1 MNLKCLRLK
10 IAMLLFLGV
19 NFTFNFSNAIAS
31 EGIHGGLDM
40 AAEDITVRGV
50 VKSASDQLPIPG
62 VTVLVKGTTRGV
74 ATDLDGSFSIS
85 VPDGTSVLVFSFV
98 GYTTQEVTV
107 GNQSVLNITLQED
120 ISNLD
125 EVIVVG
131 YGTQKK
137 SDITGAISVVNT
149 DEIKKFSTNDVAQML
164 QGRVSGVQ
172 VTSDGQ
178 PGAFPSVRIRGIST
192 FGNGQPLYVIDG
204 VPVGTTPRDFNPND
218 IETMQVL
225 KDASAG
231 AIYGSRAANGVVIIT
246 TKQGKKN
253 SPLKVEY
260 NTYVGVDQV
269 WQRIP
274 VLGRE
279 DYQMI
284 INEVQRN
291 GNQPL
296 VPANDPNNPRYIT
309 DIDTDWQ
316 KEGLK
321 NGFRQNHNLNFSGGG
336 EYTQYNASVDYFEN
350 TGTLVGNGPNYER
363 YSMRMNTLS
372 EKGRLKVG
380 TSLYYTHSYEDA
392 LTYRPDVLAG
402 NRPPLVADLVQ
413 AIPTMPIFDPNN
425 LGGYGGTEAD
435 LQRAISLNVIGVNN
449 LFTANTTVDRTFA
462 TAFGE
467 YQLIDQ
473 ENHKL
478 SYKLNLNY
486 DRTNARDLAYL
497 PAFRLGFFFNDG
509 TSRMDD
515 GHRILSTGLIEN
527 TINYKGTFGKHNLDV
542 LAGQMYQETGVIN
555 RNGYSEDI
563 DVNFPV
569 LDNGVNKQAS
579 GNEFR
584 SAIASFLGRVNYNY
598 DDRYLL
604 TATLRRDG
612 SSKFSPTNR
621 FGNFPSVALGW
632 NIHNESFIT
641 LPSFIS
647 DLKMRAS
654 YGQLG
659 NANIGDY
666 LYFATINPNVLYNFG
681 GDVVRGSIQ
690 TQQVDPNIRWET
702 RTTSNIGFDGALFDG
717 KIEFS
722 AEYYNSKTTDILV
735 SVPIPAST
743 GAAGSPVVNAGS
755 LRNQGFEFQ
764 LTYRKMTGDFTF
776 DLSANATTLQNEVLA
791 LGGDNQPIFGAGART
806 IVGLPIGHHFGHKA
820 IGIFQTQEEIDNHA
834 FQNAGTAP
842 GDVKFEDINGDGVID
857 FAGDRVNLGN
867 ALPTI
872 YYGLNFSGAYK
883 NFDFTVFASGAG
895 GYLINSRQYR
905 DIMLTQDFTNRHE
918 DILQRWTPE
927 NPSDVWPRLVAGDPN
942 QNQRDSNREGWLQDG
957 THLRIQTIS
966 VGYKI
971 PRVTGFMT
979 KFQSA
984 RVYASVQ
991 NPFTFQ
997 AYKGYNPDFTSGVFN
1012 PGFDFGSFPR
1022 PRTMML
1028 GLQVSF

>member
-1 MNLKCLRLK
+1 MNLKRLRLR
-10 IAMLLFLGV
+10 IATTLLLGV
-19 NFTFNFSNAIAS
+19 IFTFNINAANAVDKRMG
-31 EGIHGGLDM
+31 ELEVADV
-40 AAEDITVRGV
+40 DITVRGKV
-50 VKSASDQLPIPG
+50 VAGSDQQPIPG

-85 VPDGTSVLVFSFV
+85 VPDQNAVLVFSFV
-98 GYTTQEVTV
+98 GYSSQEVRV
-107 GNQSVLNITLQED
+107 GNQSVINISLLED
-120 ISNLD
+120 VSNLN
-125 EVIVVG
+125 EVVVIG
-131 YGTQKK
+131 YGTQKR

-149 DEIKKFSTNDVAQML
+149 DELKKFSTNDVAQML

-178 PGAFPSVRIRGIST
+178 PGAFPSVRIRGIAT

-218 IETMQVL
+218 IESMQVL

-253 SPLKVEY
+253 TPLKVEY
-260 NTYVGVDQV
+260 SSYLGVDQV

-296 VPANDPNNPRYIT
+296 VPANDPNNPKFIR

-336 EYTQYNASVDYFEN
+336 QYTQYNTSIDYFDN
-350 TGTLVGNGPNYER
+350 KGTLVGNGPNYER
-363 YSMRMNTLS
+363 YSMRMNTIS
-372 EKGRLKVG
+372 EKGRFKVG
-380 TSLYYTHSYEDA
+380 TSLYYMHSYEDA
-392 LTYRPDVLAG
+392 LTFRPDVLAG
-402 NRPPLVADLVQ
+402 NRPTLIADLVQ
-413 AIPTMPIFDPNN
+413 AIPTMPIYDPKN
-425 LGGYGGTEAD
+425 LGGFGGTEAD
-435 LQRAISLNVIGVNN
+435 LQRAISLNVIGVNKM
-449 LFTANTTVDRTFA
+449 FTANTTVDRMFA
-462 TAFGE
+462 TGWGE
-467 YQLIDQ
+467 YSLIDNK
-473 ENHKL
+473 NHKL
-478 SYKLNLNY
+478 KYKLNLNY
-486 DRTNARDLAYL
+486 DRTLARDLSYL

-515 GHRILSTGLIEN
+515 GQRILSTGLVEN
-527 TINYKGTFGKHNLDV
+527 TMNYSGTFGKHRLDV
-542 LAGQMYQETGVIN
+542 LAGQMYQEGGTIN
-555 RNGYSEDI
+555 RNGYTENLDI
-563 DVNFPV
+563 NFPV
-569 LDNGVNKQAS
+569 LNNGVNKQAS
-579 GNEFR
+579 GSEFR
-584 SAIASFLGRVNYNY
+584 YAISSYLGRVNYAY

-621 FGNFPSVALGW
+621 YGNFPSVALGW
-632 NIHNESFIT
+632 NIHKEKFLT
-641 LPSFIS
+641 LPSFIA
-647 DLKMRAS
+647 DLKFRAS

-681 GDVVRGSIQ
+681 GNVVRGAIQ

-702 RTTSNIGFDGALFDG
+702 RNTSNVGLDGALFDG

-743 GAAGSPVVNAGS
+743 GAAGSPIVNAGS
-755 LRNQGFEFQ
+755 LRNKGFEFQ
-764 LTYRKMTGDFTF
+764 LTYRKMTGNFTF
-776 DLSANATTLQNEVLA
+776 DLSANATTLQNEVLS
-791 LGGDNQPIFGAGART
+791 LGGDNRPIFGAGSRT
-806 IVGLPIGHHFGHKA
+806 VVGEPIGHHYGHKA
-820 IGIFQTQEEIDNHA
+820 IGIFQTQEEINNHA
-834 FQNAGTAP
+834 FQNAGTRP
-842 GDVKFEDINGDGVID
+842 GDVKFKDINGDGIID
-857 FAGDRVNLGN
+857 FAGDRVNLGSG
-867 ALPTI
+867 LPTL
-872 YYGLNFSGAYK
+872 YYGLNFSGKYK
-883 NFDFTVFASGAG
+883 NFDFTIFASGAG
-895 GYLINSRQYR
+895 GYLIHSRQYR
-905 DIMLTQDFTNRHE
+905 DIMLTMDFTNRHE
-918 DILQRWTPE
+918 DILKRWTPE
-927 NPSDVWPRLVAGDPN
+927 NPSTVWPRLVAGDPN
-942 QNQRDSNREGWLQDG
+942 QNQRNSDREGWLQDG

-966 VGYKI
+966 FGYKI
-971 PRVTGFMT
+971 PTVGSVLG
-979 KFQSA
+979 KLQSA
-984 RVYASVQ
+984 RLYVSIQ
-991 NPFTFQ
+991 NPYTFQ
-997 AYKGYNPDFTSGVFN
+997 SYKGYNPDFTSGVFN

-1022 PRTMML
+1022 PRTTML
-1028 GLQVSF
+1028 GLQIAF